1 MTNQFFKNIKQQAV
15 RFTSLLIVGAVVSAC
30 GAPINPQTLEVTRIV
45 EVTKVVSPASINQV
59 KPTPTNS
66 PYANNAIEGELEF
79 GDILKKIKERGKVLC
94 GVTTLAPG
102 FAIKDDKGVWKGHD
116 VDICKALAAAVFGD
130 ITKVEIKPAIGIN
143 KLRDLHNGEF
153 DVLIRYSTWT
163 VQHTADLEVEYII
176 VTYYD
181 GQGVIANKSKGFKTL
196 ADLKGKPVCV
206 TIFTTAEWNMADR
219 MEELGIE
226 YNPVTF
232 DSPKDAWSAYE
243 SGICEAYVNDKSTL
257 ATQSAAA
264 AKPADHRIMDLTI
277 AKESLGPVVRHG
289 DDQWFDIVKWTYYA
303 LWASEEYGVTS
314 KTVDRVWT
322 TSKDPETRR
331 LLGLEGGVAE
341 KLGVDR
347 RWVYNMVKLVGN
359 YQEIWDRNLGPDTPN
374 ALPRGLH
381 NLYINGGMQYSP
393 PFRLN

>member
-1 MTNQFFKNIKQQAV
+1 MSNLFSKHAKQAAV
-15 RFTSLLIVGAVVSAC
+15 RLTSLFLVGAIVSAC
-30 GAPINPQTLEVTRIV
+30 GAPINPQAPEVTRIV
-45 EVTKVVSPASINQV
+45 EVTRVISPAAANQL

-66 PYANNAIEGELEF
+66 PYSNNTIEGELEF
-79 GDILKKIKERGKVLC
+79 GDIVERIKKRGKLLC
-94 GVTTLAPG
+94 GVTTIAPG
-102 FAIKDDKGVWKGHD
+102 FAWKNDKGVWQGHD
-116 VDICKALAAAVFGD
+116 VDICKALAVAMFGD
-130 ITKVEIKPAIGIN
+130 PNKLEVKAAIGLN
-143 KLRDLHNGEF
+143 KLRELHNGDV

-163 VQHTADLEVEYII
+163 VQHTADLSVEYVI

-206 TIFTTAEWNMADR
+206 PLFTTAEWNMTDK

-226 YNPVTF
+226 YNPVTY
-232 DSPKDAWSAYE
+232 DSAKDAWAAYE

-257 ATQSAAA
+257 AAQASAA
-264 AKPADHRIMDLTI
+264 AKPGDHRIMDLTI
-277 AKESLGPVVRHG
+277 SKESLGPVVQHG

-303 LWASEEYGVTS
+303 LWAAEEYGITS
-314 KTVDRVWT
+314 KTVDRVWA

-347 RWVYNMVKLVGN
+347 RWVYNMVKQVGN
-359 YQEIWDRNLGPDTPN
+359 YQEIWDRNLGPDTPTP
-374 ALPRGLH
+374 LPRGLH
-381 NLYINGGMQYSP
+381 NIYINGGMQYAP

>member
-1 MTNQFFKNIKQQAV
+1 MSNLFSKHVKQTAI
-15 RFTSLLIVGAVVSAC
+15 RLTSLFLVGAIVSAC
-30 GAPINPQTLEVTRIV
+30 GAPINPQAPEVTRIV
-45 EVTKVVSPASINQV
+45 EVTRVISPAAMNQL

-66 PYANNAIEGELEF
+66 PYANSTIEGELEF
-79 GDILKKIKERGKVLC
+79 GDIVARIKKRGKLLC
-94 GVTTLAPG
+94 GVTTIAPG
-102 FAIKDDKGVWKGHD
+102 FAMKNDQGVWQGHD
-116 VDICKALAAAVFGD
+116 VDVCKALAVAMFGD
-130 ITKVEIKPAIGIN
+130 PNKLEVKAAIGIN
-143 KLRDLHNGEF
+143 KLRDLHNGDV

-163 VQHTADLEVEYII
+163 VQHTSELSVEYVI

-206 TIFTTAEWNMADR
+206 TLFTTAEWNMTDR

-226 YNPVTF
+226 YNPVTY

-243 SGICEAYVNDKSTL
+243 NGICEAYVNDKSTL
-257 ATQSAAA
+257 AAQAAA
-264 AKPADHRIMDLTI
+264 ASKPGDHRIMDLTI
-277 AKESLGPVVRHG
+277 AKESLGPVVQHG

-303 LWASEEYGVTS
+303 LWAAEEYGVTS

-347 RWVYNMVKLVGN
+347 RWVYNMIKQVGN
-359 YQEIWDRNLGPDTPN
+359 YQEIWDRNLGPDTPTPI
-374 ALPRGLH
+374 ARGLH